1 MNKPGAAPRSGV
13 VTRRELLGGLAAG
26 LSSSSIALPVELN
39 QQGEPPAH
47 LPGTE
52 HFNGQGD
59 IAAQMVESIHN
70 FLLKQTETSVARRQ
84 HYWHPDYSSREAYEA
99 SVDPNRKRFAKIV
112 GLVDERS
119 PDTSLIVETSV
130 GEDPVVAAG
139 DGFQVYRVRWP
150 VFEGVDGEGLL
161 LQPAREPLAC
171 AIALGDADWSPEM
184 LAGLA
189 PGLAPD
195 AQFARHLAASGC
207 RVLIPAIIDRT
218 DTWSGNKQAGKFT
231 NLTHREY
238 IHRMSYEIGR
248 HIIGYEVQKV
258 LAIIDW
264 SRKTDASL
272 PVGVIGYGEGGLL
285 ALYSAAADT
294 RIDAAGV
301 SGYFQ
306 SRQALWEEPLY
317 RNVWALLHEFGDAE
331 LASLIAP
338 RKLVIEAS
346 RGPEIAGPPAAA
358 NGRSNTAASGRLVSP
373 PAADVRAEVER
384 ARPAF
389 AKLSV
394 PDHLKLV
401 LSGDGQGEP
410 GSGGFLESL
419 LKALGWR
426 SSLKRSARPLRP
438 QRAQPDP
445 AVRLH
450 RQFQQLV
457 DFTQRAV
464 IASESVRDKFWSK
477 ADRSSIDKWRQ
488 STEPYRRYLW
498 EEVIGK
504 VSASVKPVAAQ
515 TRKIYDEAAWIGYE
529 VFLPVWPDVFAYG
542 ILLLPR
548 GMKAG
553 ERRPVVVCQHGLEG
567 RPQDLIKPDRSVNHF
582 YHHLGANL
590 ADHGFVVYCPQNPY
604 IGKDNFR
611 KLQRLANP
619 LKLSLFS
626 FILGQ
631 HQQTLD
637 WLSEQPFVDP
647 KRIAFYGLSYG
658 GKTAVRVPPLLD
670 KYALSICSA
679 DFNEWIWKVS
689 RDDVPFSYMFTNEY
703 DMLEFDFG
711 NTFNYSDLANLM
723 TPRPFMVERGHDD
736 AVSVDSWVAYE
747 YAKVRRHYDSFGL
760 SDSTRIDFFN
770 GPHTIHGVAT
780 VEFLHRFLNWG
791 EPPG

>member
-1 MNKPGAAPRSGV
+1 MSHV
-13 VTRRELLGGLAAG
+13 VTRRKLLGGLAAG
-26 LSSSSIALPVELN
+26 LSTMSLAETKEISDS
-39 QQGEPPAH
+39 PAESGVN
-47 LPGTE
+47 LPGTKP
-52 HFNGQGD
+52 FNGQGD
-59 IAAQMVESIHN
+59 MAEQMVSGIHD
-70 FLLKQTETSVARRQ
+70 FLLKQTEASINRRQ
-84 HYWHPDYSSREAYEA
+84 AYWQEP
-99 SVDPNRKRFAKIV
+99 SVDPNRKRFSKII
-112 GLVDERS
+112 GLIDERCSDTTPVLEASLAQS
-119 PDTSLIVETSV
+119 PAI
-130 GEDPVVAAG
+130 AMG
-139 DGFQVYRVRWP
+139 DGFEVYRVRWP
-150 VFEGVDGEGLL
+150 VLHAVDGEGLF
-161 LQPAREPLAC
+161 LQPTREPRAC
-171 AIALGDADWSPEM
+171 IVATGDADWSPEM

-189 PGLAPD
+189 PGLAPG
-195 AQFARHLAASGC
+195 AQFAVHLAASGC
-207 RVLIPAIIDRT
+207 QVWIPAIIDRR
-218 DTWSGNKQAGKFT
+218 DTWSGNQQAGKFT

-238 IHRMSYEIGR
+238 IHRMAYEVGR
-248 HIIGYEVQKV
+248 HIIGYEVQKI
-258 LAIIDW
+258 LAIVDW
-264 SRKTDASL
+264 SRKVQPSL
-272 PVGVIGYGEGGLL
+272 PIGVIGYGEGALL
-285 ALYSAAADT
+285 AFYSAAADT

-306 SRQALWEEPLY
+306 SRQQLWEEPLY

-331 LASLIAP
+331 VARLIAP
-338 RKLVIEAS
+338 RKLIIEAS
-346 RGPEIAGPPAAA
+346 RGPEIPGPPPAAD
-358 NGRSNTAASGRLVSP
+358 GRPNTAASGRLVSP
-373 PAADVRAEVER
+373 AVADVRAEVER
-384 ARPAF
+384 ARTAF
-389 AKLSV
+389 ASLNAAQ
-394 PDHLKLV
+394 HLTLT

-410 GSGGFLESL
+410 GSEAFLESF
-419 LKALGWR
+419 LKAL
-426 SSLKRSARPLRP
+426 SSSTSLKRSARAPRFQHP
-438 QRAQPDP
+438 QPDP
-445 AVRLH
+445 ALRLH

-457 DFTQRAV
+457 EFTQRAV
-464 IASESVRDKFWSK
+464 FASESVRDKFWSK

-504 VSASVKPVAAQ
+504 VSEPVSPAAAQ
-515 TRKIYDEAAWIGYE
+515 TRKIYDEAAWTGYE
-529 VFLPVWPDVFAYG
+529 VYLPVWTDVFAYG

-548 GMKAG
+548 SMKAG

-567 RPQDLIKPDRSVNHF
+567 RPQDLIKPDPSVNHF
-582 YHHLGANL
+582 YHHLGAHL

-604 IGKDNFR
+604 IGKDQFR

-626 FILGQ
+626 FILAQ

-703 DMLEFDFG
+703 DMLEFDLG

-723 TPRPFMVERGHDD
+723 TPSPFMVERGHNDT
-736 AVSVDSWVAYE
+736 VSVDSWVAYE
-747 YAKVRRHYDSFGL
+747 YAKVRRHYDALGL
-760 SDSTRIDFFN
+760 GASTRIDFFN

-791 EPPG
+791 EA